1 MGLIDIDYR
10 DTLKKA
16 DRLEA
21 LAQEIRTVAT
31 RDFPELQS
39 GGSRNWQGS
48 AAELYR
54 KRNQALARQ
63 VEAQSKTLQRT
74 ARNLRVAAERYHRLE
89 LAANAIFGGAGSI
102 FGG

>member
-21 LAQEIRTVAT
+21 LAQEIRSVAV
-31 RDFPELQS
+31 RDLPDLQS
-39 GGSRNWQGS
+39 GVGRNWKGS

-63 VEAQSKTLQRT
+63 AEAQARDLQRT
-74 ARNLRVAAERYHRLE
+74 ARNLRAAAERYRRLE
-89 LAANAIFGGAGSI
+89 AAANAIFGGAR
-102 FGG
+102 